1 MAKPKTIAAIE
12 PNVGL
17 RNKLAKRITQI
28 CQALTKYAERQIV
41 ADLLD
46 KGLLQDAP
54 AEPMGMDAAPEL
66 TPHERALLAQAR
78 RSVRVNDPA
87 AAVQHID
94 AYVAERL
101 ARWMI
106 AAGENARA
114 VSYWFVRAVA
124 QNVTASQRRA
134 LTAAG
139 ISPAQL
145 RERWSV
151 PLVRQH
157 VSPAAAKL
165 VPEIVDTMTGLITKM
180 QADDLSRLRET
191 MVEGIQ
197 NGQSMN
203 DIETILKQSK
213 GFTEARAKRVAL
225 DQSCKVNQSIQRA
238 NAKDL
243 GIKSGFW
250 VHIPG
255 RYSSRPT
262 HVDMN
267 GKEFN
272 LDEGLYDSAVEANVL
287 PGQLPFS
294 RCSFRLKLPAY
305 SRD

>member
-1 MAKPKTIAAIE
+1 
-12 PNVGL
+12 
-17 RNKLAKRITQI
+17 
-28 CQALTKYAERQIV
+28 
-41 ADLLD
+41 
-46 KGLLQDAP
+46 
-54 AEPMGMDAAPEL
+54 
-66 TPHERALLAQAR
+66 
-78 RSVRVNDPA
+78 
-87 AAVQHID
+87 
-94 AYVAERL
+94 
-101 ARWMI
+101 
-106 AAGENARA
+106 
-114 VSYWFVRAVA
+114 
-124 QNVTASQRRA
+124 
-134 LTAAG
+134 
-139 ISPAQL
+139 
-145 RERWSV
+145 
-151 PLVRQH
+151 
-157 VSPAAAKL
+157 
-165 VPEIVDTMTGLITKM
+165 MTGLITKM

-287 PGQLPFS
+287 PGQLPFC

-305 SRD
+305 SRE